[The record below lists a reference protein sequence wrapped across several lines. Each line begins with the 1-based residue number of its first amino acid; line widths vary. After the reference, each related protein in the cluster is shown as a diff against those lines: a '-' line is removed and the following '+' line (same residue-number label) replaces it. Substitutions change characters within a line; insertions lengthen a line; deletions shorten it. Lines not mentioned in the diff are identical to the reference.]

1 MSWVKHDDFCIFIIH
16 RSNCPYETSQWG
28 LAGVFLFFFCIVVK
42 KNIYSV
48 LKIVFVWESWLFYLR
63 LFNLL
68 KEVFKLIMFMLA
80 ISMKSGRET
89 DEESLHFLSR
99 RRPEEGFLGGYC
111 FSNMFI
117 TTGSG
122 ELGVNHSFTFS
133 RIVIALISKIE
144 LKLLL
149 PTLHLCARVSH
160 QHGGPCV

>member
-1 MSWVKHDDFCIFIIH
+1 
-16 RSNCPYETSQWG
+16 
-28 LAGVFLFFFCIVVK
+28 
-42 KNIYSV
+42 
-48 LKIVFVWESWLFYLR
+48 
-63 LFNLL
+63 
-68 KEVFKLIMFMLA
+68 MLA

-99 RRPEEGFLGGYC
+99 RRSEEGFLGGYC

>member
-1 MSWVKHDDFCIFIIH
+1 
-16 RSNCPYETSQWG
+16 
-28 LAGVFLFFFCIVVK
+28 
-42 KNIYSV
+42 
-48 LKIVFVWESWLFYLR
+48 
-63 LFNLL
+63 
-68 KEVFKLIMFMLA
+68 MLA

-99 RRPEEGFLGGYC
+99 RRPEEEFLGGYC

>member
-1 MSWVKHDDFCIFIIH
+1 
-16 RSNCPYETSQWG
+16 
-28 LAGVFLFFFCIVVK
+28 
-42 KNIYSV
+42 
-48 LKIVFVWESWLFYLR
+48 
-63 LFNLL
+63 
-68 KEVFKLIMFMLA
+68 MLA

-117 TTGSG
+117 TAGSG

-149 PTLHLCARVSH
+149 PTLHLCARVAH

>member
-1 MSWVKHDDFCIFIIH
+1 
-16 RSNCPYETSQWG
+16 
-28 LAGVFLFFFCIVVK
+28 
-42 KNIYSV
+42 
-48 LKIVFVWESWLFYLR
+48 
-63 LFNLL
+63 
-68 KEVFKLIMFMLA
+68 MLA

-99 RRPEEGFLGGYC
+99 RRPEEGLLGGYC

>member
-1 MSWVKHDDFCIFIIH
+1 
-16 RSNCPYETSQWG
+16 
-28 LAGVFLFFFCIVVK
+28 
-42 KNIYSV
+42 
-48 LKIVFVWESWLFYLR
+48 
-63 LFNLL
+63 
-68 KEVFKLIMFMLA
+68 MLA

-99 RRPEEGFLGGYC
+99 RRPEEGFLGSYC

-122 ELGVNHSFTFS
+122 ELGVNHSFTYS

-149 PTLHLCARVSH
+149 PNLHLCAGVSH
-160 QHGGPCV
+160 QHEGPCV